1 MYEKALQIEMA
12 CVVGSHTDLAVTLN
26 NVGEVYAK
34 PDRGSEAMLMYE
46 EAQYSPTGHG
56 NSKKMISWAT

>member
-12 CVVGSHTDLAVTLN
+12 CVGGSHTDVAVTKN

-34 PDRGSEAMLMYE
+34 PGRGSEAMLMYE
-46 EAQYSPTGHG
+46 EALSIVQQAMGTQ
-56 NSKKMISWAT
+56 KK